1 MYTRATIACSLLLWA
16 ACGPGPD
23 GTTDTTATSGATT
36 TTATTG
42 TTTTPTTGAT
52 GETSTGTTGATGET
66 STGDMTGMTGTTGT
80 TGTTGMTGTT
90 GAAACEAIV
99 GSQDCAALVAV
110 SGDLT
115 LETCMKCQGSACA
128 TDPECDIF
136 PCIANAI
143 VIQGCCAD
151 AQCAGLSP
159 FCGMFIAP
167 NNVCVLSD
175 DI

>member
-1 MYTRATIACSLLLWA
+1 MYTRTTIACSLLLWA

-42 TTTTPTTGAT
+42 TTTPTTGAT

-66 STGDMTGMTGTTGT
+66 STGDMTGMTGTTDA
-80 TGTTGMTGTT
+80 TGMTGTT

>member
-23 GTTDTTATSGATT
+23 GTTDTTATSGTT
-36 TTATTG
+36 TG
-42 TTTTPTTGAT
+42 TTTPTTGAT
-52 GETSTGTTGATGET
+52 GEASTGTTGATGET
-66 STGDMTGMTGTTGT
+66 STGDMTGTA
-80 TGTTGMTGTT
+80 GMTGTT